1 MLPCVKTQFPIGSIL
16 TDMITF
22 QMSAIYFSEWLQ
34 EEMNKRNLTQA
45 DLVRLSGLTSAAIS
59 RIMTGSRGAGPEA
72 CLAIARALDLPE
84 EEVFRHA
91 GLLSPKTEDAPNL
104 AEWVHLFIKAT
115 PEERDRMLELA
126 RVLSRRSRNKK

>member
-1 MLPCVKTQFPIGSIL
+1 MFPVTI
-16 TDMITF
+16 TDF
-22 QMSAIYFSEWLQ
+22 AEWLEKELIEQ
-34 EEMNKRNLTQA
+34 KVTQA
-45 DLVRLSGLTSAAIS
+45 ELSRRSGIS
-59 RIMTGSRGAGPEA
+59 PSQISKILNMQSSPGPEA
-72 CLAIARALDLPE
+72 CTAIARALDLPE

-91 GLLSPKTEDAPNL
+91 GLLSPKIEDAPNL

>member
-84 EEVFRHA
+84 EEVFRRA
-91 GLLSPKTEDAPNL
+91 GLLSAKNEDPPTL
-104 AEWVHLFIKAT
+104 GEWIHLYVSSS
-115 PEERDRMLELA
+115 PEARKQMLELA
-126 RVLSRRSRNKK
+126 QFLSKQSKKK